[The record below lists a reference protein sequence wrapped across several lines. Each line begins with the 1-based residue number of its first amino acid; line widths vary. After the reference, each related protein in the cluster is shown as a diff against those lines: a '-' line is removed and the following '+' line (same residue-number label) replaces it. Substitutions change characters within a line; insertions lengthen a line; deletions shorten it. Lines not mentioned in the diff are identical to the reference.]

1 MAWIGAI
8 AAASAYNDGR
18 RRKKPSKLVFLVT
31 IFSLVLGIFVPLV
44 IILGMNSNSTMT
56 LFPFI
61 FIFIIM
67 IGIVVLVAV
76 GCSDSFDQDD
86 EIGTV
91 DGAYYRSSGDRRQR
105 SRNTSYHKHEP
116 EEEYYWGSASKSSPY
131 FCTNCGIRL
140 ESDDRFCASCGRRV
154 T

>member
-8 AAASAYNDGR
+8 AAAIACNDGR
-18 RRKKPSKLVFLVT
+18 QRKKPSKLVLLVT

-44 IILGMNSNSTMT
+44 IILGMNSSSTMT
-56 LFPFI
+56 LFPLI

-67 IGIVVLVAV
+67 IGMVVIFAV
-76 GCSDSFDQDD
+76 GFTESFDQD
-86 EIGTV
+86 EETET
-91 DGAYYRSSGDRRQR
+91 ASREYHRSSRKQR
-105 SRNTSYHKHEP
+105 LGSSSYRKHEP
-116 EEEYYWGSASKSSPY
+116 EDDYYWGSASKSPSY
-131 FCTNCGIRL
+131 FCTTCGIRL